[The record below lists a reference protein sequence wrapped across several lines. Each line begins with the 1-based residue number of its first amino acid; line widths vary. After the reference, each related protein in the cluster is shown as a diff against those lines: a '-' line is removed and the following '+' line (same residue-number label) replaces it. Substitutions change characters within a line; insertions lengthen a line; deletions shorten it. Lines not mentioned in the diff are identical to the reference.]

1 MKGRPVRGGV
11 CGLLFGLSLA
21 LFLLTTGV
29 LPLDSVL
36 LIVLPLVL
44 LVAGVVLGIAAP
56 LKRSRLGQAPSA
68 GA

>member
-11 CGLLFGLSLA
+11 CGLLFGLSLT

-29 LPLDSVL
+29 LPLDSIL
-36 LIVLPLVL
+36 IIVLPVVIL
-44 LVAGVVLGIAAP
+44 LAGVVLGIAAP
-56 LKRSRLGQAPSA
+56 LKRSRLSRAPSA